1 MAAFTIDLFSG
12 GVRQGAGPLTTASR
26 VSVSR
31 RLDQAGSWT
40 IEAPGTDP
48 ATAEVIAKRLAQVY
62 ALLGT
67 PASRVLTNYGGGVV
81 DAITRRADVE
91 TGEVSFTFSGDDL
104 LGDLANTSVLD
115 LELSNGSGG
124 PITIAAAIALIAP
137 LVPAWTFD
145 TTTYQ
150 STGTTTSAST
160 SVTGVT
166 NVQNFMVGGVI
177 VGAGIPANTTITNI
191 VGTTITM
198 SAAATASAT
207 VTLAGAVIYL
217 KFAGESVLS
226 ALNKIATTIG
236 HHFCMVTNYA
246 VLWRFKVQPSSGLRI
261 ISAGDQALID
271 NDEVA
276 LLEQSLEV
284 VSDTH
289 DIVTRLYPYGSGVG
303 TARITLNNATAVAP
317 AGYTMHIDAVPARS
331 YIQHDAGVATYGV
344 IERQAVFKDTGPAGS
359 LVGGDTTEKRV
370 SGNQVLTQAVESL
383 RLSTQPQVTY
393 RFSLVKLDRVV
404 NPGETVDLIFRRTVD
419 GYQAM
424 DELATLVVLESTV
437 QFDSS
442 GATRTTAMTV
452 ATLDRWPASSLETL
466 GGAITQAASMEAH
479 AQTVP
484 RAVVAD
490 TASAVS
496 DANVALLNAANLFA
510 ALQSIR
516 LDDAVNN
523 AVSTVLALRHTTSG
537 TAATGIGTRV
547 IFEAEDDS
555 GTAQQIASISALL
568 ADAATGTRKG
578 EVRFNVSDTTAREC
592 LRLGTSGSAAKLSFY
607 GVSTV
612 TRPTAL
618 TQTYSTASRTLPAY
632 TTDTESV
639 AYTGATDGEAK
650 LTDLNSLRVAYE
662 NLRTSHD
669 ALMQFVNAL
678 VDDLQLLGLEQ

>member
-496 DANVALLNAANLFA
+496 DANVALLNVANTYA
-510 ALQSIR
+510 V
-516 LDDAVNN
+516 DDAANN
-523 AVSTVLALRHTTSG
+523 AVTTVATFVHTTSG
-537 TAATGIGTRV
+537 TAAAGLGTRLSLQGEV
-547 IFEAEDDS
+547 DD
-555 GTAQQIASISALL
+555 GTTQQQGTITSDWL
-568 ADAATGTRKG
+568 DAGILTRKG
-578 EVRFNVSDTTAREC
+578 RMRFNVADTAAREY
-592 LRLGTSGSAAKLSFY
+592 LRAETTGSALKLSVF
-607 GVSTV
+607 GVAAV
-612 TRPTAL
+612 LRAAAL
-618 TQTYSTASRTLPAY
+618 VQTYSTANRTLAAY
-632 TTDTESV
+632 TSDTESV
-639 AYTGATDGEAK
+639 AYTGAADGEAK
-650 LTDLNSLRVAYE
+650 LADLNALRVAYE
-662 NLRTSHD
+662 NLRVHHESL
-669 ALMQFVNAL
+669 AQFVNAL
-678 VDDLQLLGLEQ
+678 IDDMQAYGWSQ